1 MSPAEIF
8 RTYLQRFTSGDTA
21 GAAELL
27 TDDFRFHGPM
37 LQSQGKAA
45 FLEGSAPLGPIM
57 RGAEIHRQWED
68 GDELCS
74 FYDFKIETPAGAGSI
89 PMAEWNSFRDGK
101 LASAR
106 CFTGFPGSAP
116 ACSPTGSGAWNGPGW
131 WPGSRA
137 RSAPAS
143 HTP

>member
-1 MSPAEIF
+1 MSAVEIF
-8 RTYLQRFTSGDTA
+8 GTYIDRFTSGDRE

-37 LQSQGKAA
+37 LQSEGKEA
-45 FLEGSAPLGPIM
+45 FLEGSAPLTPIM
-57 RGAEIHRQWED
+57 RGVEIHRQWTD

-89 PMAEWNSFRDGK
+89 PMAEWNTFRDGK

-106 CFTGFPGSAP
+106 LIFDTA
-116 ACSPTGSGAWNGPGW
+116 AMA
-131 WPGSRA
+131 A
-137 RSAPAS
+137 LMPAS
-143 HTP
+143 

>member
-1 MSPAEIF
+1 MSSAEVV
-8 RTYLQRFTSGDTA
+8 RTCLQRFPSGDTA

-37 LQSQGKAA
+37 LRSQGKAA
-45 FLEGSAPLGPIM
+45 FLQGSAPLGPIM

-89 PMAEWNSFRDGK
+89 PMAERNAFRDGK
-101 LASAR
+101 LAPAR
-106 CFTGFPGSAP
+106 AT
-116 ACSPTGSGAWNGPGW
+116 
-131 WPGSRA
+131 
-137 RSAPAS
+137 
-143 HTP
+143 

>member
-1 MSPAEIF
+1 VTDAVVVSRIWAASVAWKPSTSRRMS
-8 RTYLQRFTSGDTA
+8 
-21 GAAELL
+21 AACW
-27 TDDFRFHGPM
+27 RGGR
-37 LQSQGKAA
+37 SCSA

-68 GDELCS
+68 GGELCS

-106 CFTGFPGSAP
+106 LIFDTAAMAALMPGS
-116 ACSPTGSGAWNGPGW
+116 
-131 WPGSRA
+131 
-137 RSAPAS
+137 
-143 HTP
+143 

>member
-8 RTYLQRFTSGDTA
+8 RTYLQRFTSGGTA

-45 FLEGSAPLGPIM
+45 FLESSAPLGLIM

-68 GDELCS
+68 GGELCS
-74 FYDFKIETPAGAGSI
+74 FYDFKIETPAGAG
-89 PMAEWNSFRDGK
+89 FVQ
-101 LASAR
+101 ASAED
-106 CFTGFPGSAP
+106 P
-116 ACSPTGSGAWNGPGW
+116 
-131 WPGSRA
+131 RA
-137 RSAPAS
+137 RRLHLRLQGHNLLVGLPHLLVGDRLGGLAVDAMDGQQVLR
-143 HTP
+143 HG